1 MGDVGVATRSQA
13 VLDGLPIEGLQI
25 GEHGCADCIWG
36 LLKKSASGVLGPLSG
51 FALTDLAL
59 FAPFAHTY
67 SVYASGAKA
76 PAALL
81 VLAPPKRLR
90 TGERAFLNRPL
101 ACDDSGIWADGIGAL
116 KILIYSTVPSETL

>member
-1 MGDVGVATRSQA
+1 MC
-13 VLDGLPIEGLQI
+13 GLY
-25 GEHGCADCIWG
+25 
-36 LLKKSASGVLGPLSG
+36 LGPVEKVRQRRSRAFVVL
-51 FALTDLAL
+51 
-59 FAPFAHTY
+59 TY
-67 SVYASGAKA
+67 SVYAPGAKA

-101 ACDDSGIWADGIGAL
+101 ACDDSGNWADGIGAL